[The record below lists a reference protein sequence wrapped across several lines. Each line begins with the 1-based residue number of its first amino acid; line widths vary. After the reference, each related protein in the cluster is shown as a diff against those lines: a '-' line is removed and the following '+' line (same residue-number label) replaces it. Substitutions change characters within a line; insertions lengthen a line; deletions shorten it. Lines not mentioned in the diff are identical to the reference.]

1 MQMCRQCSLLISG
14 AVPKLF
20 KSKSVLCLQKEKFRE
35 VILKALPLTYQ
46 WVFLLLKNS
55 FLQTEEF
62 KDFYNSVAGEQSVSS
77 WSRTGS

>member
-1 MQMCRQCSLLISG
+1 MQMCGQCSLLISG

-77 WSRTGS
+77 

>member
-20 KSKSVLCLQKEKFRE
+20 KGKSVLCLQKEKFRE

-77 WSRTGS
+77 

>member
-77 WSRTGS
+77 